1 MLNKLFAFNR
11 YPEFIRLAWWRFVV
25 PKLVRRLGVKFGGG
39 GSFMG
44 MPIISMKPSSHIIIG
59 DRVSLCS
66 VSEFTALGVNHP
78 VVLRTLRTNA
88 RIEIGDDTGISGAS
102 ICDASEVRIGKQCLF
117 GANVIIAD
125 TDFHAIK
132 PENRRYNNNPEDIAV
147 APVFIGDNVFIGA
160 GTIVLKGVTIGNNS
174 VIGAGSVV
182 TKNVPENSIAAGNP
196 ARVIRLLSQFDVIKG

>member
-1 MLNKLFAFNR
+1 MLNKLLAFNR
-11 YPEFIRLAWWRFVV
+11 YPEFIRLAWWRIVV
-25 PKLVRRLGVKFGGG
+25 PILVRRLGIKFGNNVI
-39 GSFMG
+39 FMG
-44 MPIISMKPSSHIIIG
+44 MPIISMQPNSQIAIG

-78 VVLRTLRTNA
+78 VVLRTLRPSA

-102 ICDASEVRIGKQCLF
+102 ICAAAEVRIGKQCLF
-117 GANVIIAD
+117 GANVVIAD

-132 PENRRYNNNPEDIAV
+132 PENRRYNNDPEDIAV
-147 APVFIGDNVFIGA
+147 APVFIGDNVFIGT

-182 TKNVPENSIAAGNP
+182 TKNVPENSIAVGKP
-196 ARVIRLLSQFDVIKG
+196 ARVINDLVDHLGKRK